1 MDKLY
6 VALMGLPA
14 RGKSTLGKRI
24 RHGLEQ
30 LGLRVAIFNNGELRR
45 TLLGSG
51 SASPEFFNPANDSAI
66 DQRERLAMLNMKKAR
81 NWLHN
86 EGDVAIIDAT
96 HGTLPQRNMLREL
109 LGDHPVLFIECVN
122 EDPLLLDMSM
132 RRKARLPEFSSM
144 SEEEALAAFRKRV
157 GYYESVYTPLSH
169 SESGFWML
177 VDAVDN
183 RILDEVP
190 SNDIPSYAAI
200 RDIITT
206 RWVHNLYLVRHGE
219 TSYNREN
226 RIGGNAPL
234 TEQGLAQARA
244 LARHFHGMELPYLFT
259 STLMRTRTTAAPL
272 LAERPAC
279 KSLELAEF
287 DEINAGICEHMRYR
301 DVRRKMPEISRAR
314 AADKYGYAYP
324 EGESYEDLRLRVGT
338 GLRRALFLA
347 AEDTLMIIAHQAVNR
362 VLLSLLLFH
371 RREDV
376 PYVFIPQDQY
386 YRITIT
392 QRKKSFEMIN
402 YI

>member
-14 RGKSTLGKRI
+14 RGKSTLAKRI

-30 LGLRVAIFNNGELRR
+30 LGSRVAVFNNGELRR
-45 TLLGSG
+45 RLLGSD
-51 SASPEFFNPANDSAI
+51 SASPEFFNPANEAAKE
-66 DQRERLAMLNMKKAR
+66 QRERLAIMNMEQAR
-81 NWLHN
+81 LWLHH

-96 HGTLPQRNMLREL
+96 HGTLPQRNLLKEM

-132 RRKARLPEFSSM
+132 RRKAHLPEFAGM
-144 SEEEALAAFRKRV
+144 SEEEALMAFRRRV
-157 GYYESVYTPLSH
+157 TYYESVYTPLSH
-169 SESGFWML
+169 AESGCWML

-183 RILDEVP
+183 RILDEAP
-190 SNDIPSYAAI
+190 GNDIPSYAAI

-206 RWVHNLYLVRHGE
+206 HWVRNLYLVRHGE

-234 TEQGLAQARA
+234 TELGLDQAQA
-244 LARHFHGMELPYLFT
+244 LARHFHSMEIPYLFT
-259 STLMRTRTTAAPL
+259 STLMRTRMTAAPL
-272 LAERPAC
+272 LRERPEC
-279 KSLELAEF
+279 KSLALAEF
-287 DEINAGICEHMRYR
+287 DEINAGVCEHMRYS
-301 DVRRKMPEISRAR
+301 DVRRKMPEVYAGR
-314 AADKYGYAYP
+314 AADKYHYAYP
-324 EGESYEDLRLRVGT
+324 EGEGYADLRVRVAA

-362 VLLSLLLFH
+362 VLLSLLLFQ

-386 YRITIT
+386 YHITIT
-392 QRKKSFEMIN
+392 QRRKLFEMIR
-402 YI
+402 YV